1 MNAVE
6 IIEKKR
12 DGKELTREEI
22 KFFIDGF
29 THDEIPDYQAAALC
43 MAIYFQGMFRRETT
57 DLTMAMAESGEILNL
72 SETLGY
78 VVDKH
83 SSGGVGDKTSLVVL
97 PLVVACG
104 VPVAKMSGRGL
115 SFTGGTLDKLESIDG
130 YNAMLTRQQ
139 FLAQAKE
146 HGIVLTGQ
154 TADLAPADG
163 KLYALR
169 DVSGTVP
176 ATPLIASSIMSKKI
190 AGGADGIVLDVKV
203 GLGAFMQDV
212 AEARELGEIMINI
225 GMDAGRQVTTLIS
238 DMNQPLGHAVGNA
251 LEIIE
256 AIDALHGR
264 GSKDLI
270 EHCIVVAGH
279 MLRLAGKGKA
289 TDLSDLRPMLEEK
302 IANGEAWEVF
312 RKLIELQGGN
322 VKQVDNPD
330 LLPKAPVIVEVV
342 APQSGSV
349 KMIHA
354 KEIGLAAL
362 NLGAGRHKKTDPVDH
377 AVGIVVERKVG
388 DRVEKGDRLCTI
400 HARTEADARIAE
412 ERVLAAHGW
421 SEGDVEPLPLF
432 YDALFGE

>member
-12 DGKELTREEI
+12 DGKELTCEEI
-22 KFFIDGF
+22 RFFIDGF
-29 THDEIPDYQAAALC
+29 TSGEIPDYQATALC
-43 MAIYFQGMFRRETT
+43 MAIYFQGMTRRETS
-57 DLTMAMAESGEILNL
+57 DITMAMAESGEILDL
-72 SETLGY
+72 SDTLGY

-83 SSGGVGDKTSLVVL
+83 SSGGVGDKTSLIVL

-130 YNAMLTRQQ
+130 YNTMLTREQV
-139 FLAQAKE
+139 LAQAKE
-146 HGIVLTGQ
+146 YGIVLTGQ

-176 ATPLIASSIMSKKI
+176 SKPLIAASIMSKKI
-190 AGGADGIVLDVKV
+190 AGGADGIVLDVKM
-203 GLGAFMQDV
+203 GLGAFMQTVED
-212 AEARELGEIMINI
+212 ARDLSQIMINI
-225 GMDAGRQVTTLIS
+225 GRDAGRQVTALVS
-238 DMNQPLGHAVGNA
+238 DMNQPLGYTIGNA
-251 LEIIE
+251 LEVIE

-264 GSKDLI
+264 GEEDLT
-270 EHCIVVAGH
+270 EHCIVIAGH

-289 TDLSDLRPMLEEK
+289 TDLSDVRPMLEEK
-302 IANGEAWEVF
+302 LANGEAWETF
-312 RKLIELQGGN
+312 RELIKVQGGM
-322 VKQVDNPD
+322 VEQVDNPD
-330 LLPKAPVIVEVV
+330 LLPKAPVVVEVKS
-342 APQSGSV
+342 PQSGSI

-354 KEIGLAAL
+354 KEIGLTAL

-377 AVGIVVERKVG
+377 SVGIVLDRKVG
-388 DRVEKGDRLCTI
+388 DRVKKGDRLCTI
-400 HARTEADARIAE
+400 HARSDEDARIAE

-421 SEGDVEPLPLF
+421 SDGDVEPLPLF
-432 YDALFGE
+432 YDVLFSE